1 VDGFSEPLNRSIYSI
16 NRKEKE
22 IVMSDQTTDRTRLE
36 RRRKELLDQLDRVN
50 NDLKLELDRDPE
62 EQAIQLEHDQVSV
75 SMEDSLRRELAE
87 IEARLEAGKSE

>member
-1 VDGFSEPLNRSIYSI
+1 
-16 NRKEKE
+16 
-22 IVMSDQTTDRTRLE
+22 MSDQTTDRTRLE

-62 EQAIQLEHDQVSV
+62 EQAIQSEHDQVSV